1 MRGAGFAAFNLASV
15 VFGAAAAPLVTAAIA
30 GAFGEDYRTAFLIV
44 MPIAFVG
51 AGCLLLAR
59 SHIEKDSAKVFEA
72 VVLAMAANQAEEA
85 ALDARADAQE
95 VVPPGEEIGDDG
107 DT

>member
-1 MRGAGFAAFNLASV
+1 
-15 VFGAAAAPLVTAAIA
+15 
-30 GAFGEDYRTAFLIV
+30 

-72 VVLAMAANQAEEA
+72 VVLAMAANQAQEEA
-85 ALDARADAQE
+85 YAAEVGPARVDQD
-95 VVPPGEEIGDDG
+95 GDDG
-107 DT
+107 RGGAEGDT